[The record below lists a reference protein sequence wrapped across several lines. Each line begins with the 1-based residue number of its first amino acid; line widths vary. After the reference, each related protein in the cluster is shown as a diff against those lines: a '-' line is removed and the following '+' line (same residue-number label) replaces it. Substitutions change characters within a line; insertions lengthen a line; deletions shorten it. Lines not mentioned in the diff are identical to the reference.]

1 MSAPRP
7 PPLGAAYI
15 TAAAL
20 ALACSEPPRP
30 LSPRPESKL
39 SPAELERWTA
49 FFARYLALDTT
60 NPPGNEALAFP
71 LLEEALRGMG
81 LTSTVTA
88 LGEGRGN
95 LHARLRPTRASTK
108 GPVVLLHHI
117 DVVPVERDRWTMPP
131 FGGETRDGK
140 IYGRGAIDMKLVGV
154 LQLAALEML
163 ARHRDRLEREVIWLA
178 VSDEEVHGAGAQLAI
193 ERYWK
198 EWLPDYLLDEGGFA
212 VRDFMNGR
220 DVLVIATTQKRPMKL
235 ALVAK
240 GEAGHGSRPI
250 PRGGP
255 RVLAEALHRLD
266 QHPPAPR
273 LISTNVHLFEAL
285 GGIAPFPKS
294 LFLSHLS
301 WPGMLW
307 LVEGGLSANKNLNPL
322 IRDTLTPTMLEAGQK
337 ANVIPAEAR
346 AVLDVR
352 LLPDTRLEDLL
363 ADLRATLSDL
373 PVELEVVEAP
383 GPAVPEAPTKDPLYV
398 GLTEAVRAHAPETS
412 VAPWTV
418 VGANDSR
425 FFAPLGVKTYGFV
438 PVFLSKAQLDTIH
451 GHDENVDLR
460 ELALGL
466 SIYADALARTLLS
479 DDSRGPQSS
488 GGP

>member
-1 MSAPRP
+1 MPLTSATCPRFAPCALVGALLACAEAP
-7 PPLGAAYI
+7 PPPA
-15 TAAAL
+15 T
-20 ALACSEPPRP
+20 
-30 LSPRPESKL
+30 PRPESAL
-39 SPAELERWTA
+39 GAAEVERWTT
-49 FFARYLALDTT
+49 FFSRYLAIDTT
-60 NPPGNEALAFP
+60 NPPGNEARAFP
-71 LLEEALRGMG
+71 LFEEALRDMG
-81 LTSTVTA
+81 LTSTITA
-88 LGEGRGN
+88 FGDGRGN
-95 LHARLRPTRASTK
+95 LHARLEPARPTTL
-108 GPVVLLHHI
+108 GPLVLLHHI
-117 DVVPVERDRWTMPP
+117 DVVPVERERWSMPP
-131 FGGETRDGK
+131 FGGESKDGR

-163 ARHRDRLEREVIWLA
+163 ARERARLQRAVIWLA

-193 ERYWK
+193 ERYGR

-212 VRDFMNGR
+212 VRDFMSGR

-250 PRGGP
+250 PLGGP

-266 QHPPAPR
+266 GHPPRAR
-273 LISTNVHLFEAL
+273 LIDTNVRLFETL

-294 LFLSHLS
+294 FFLSHIS

-307 LVEGGLSANKNLNPL
+307 MVEDGLAANKNLNPL
-322 IRDTLTPTMLEAGQK
+322 IRDTLTPTILEAGQK

-363 ADLRATLSDL
+363 DDLRALLADL
-373 PVELEVVEAP
+373 PIELEVLEAP
-383 GPAVPEAPTKDPLYV
+383 GPAVPEAPTSDPFYR
-398 GLTEAVRAHAPETS
+398 GLTEAVRANAPAAA

-425 FFAPLGVKTYGFV
+425 FFAPLGVKTYGYV

-451 GHDENVDLR
+451 GHDENVDAS
-460 ELALGL
+460 EFALGL
-466 SIYADALARTLLS
+466 RIYADALARTLLA
-479 DDSRGPQSS
+479 P
-488 GGP
+488 